1 MTSDLNLN
9 ICANISGHQCADKQR
24 KRMNMRILPT
34 QKEMNRIYFTFLIT
48 TKANISIFH
57 FKKFNPLWLFDTSE
71 LTSHI
76 HRERERALA
85 VPASA
90 PICKANII
98 TFLLCVVKCRLAL
111 APAVRSMFII
121 YGKIRY
127 LIEQTIREMECV
139 S

>member
-1 MTSDLNLN
+1 MTTDLNLN

-48 TKANISIFH
+48 TKANFSIFH

-76 HRERERALA
+76 HRERESSCCARVRAHMQSKHYY
-85 VPASA
+85 V
-90 PICKANII
+90 
-98 TFLLCVVKCRLAL
+98 
-111 APAVRSMFII
+111 FIVCSQVSPGI
-121 YGKIRY
+121 GARRAFNVHHIR
-127 LIEQTIREMECV
+127 
-139 S
+139 